1 MKCPFCEHERV
12 HKHGKTA
19 KGVERFKC
27 PVCNNTFTTTF
38 DTVYYRRQVSETE
51 VHTILQAHREG
62 VSIRGISRISG
73 RSIGTVTQIVRQTSQ
88 KAQMVHNQAV
98 SDLEVSTIAADELW
112 SFVEKNRLIVCPAMI
127 GSATLGLA

>member
-1 MKCPFCEHERV
+1 MKCPFCQHERV

-27 PVCNNTFTTTF
+27 PVCHNTFTSTF

-62 VSIRGISRISG
+62 VGMRGISRISG
-73 RSIGTVTQIVRQTSQ
+73 RSVGTVTQIINQTAQ
-88 KAQMVHNQAV
+88 KAQMVHNQEV
-98 SDLEVSTIAADELW
+98 RDLEVETIVADELW
-112 SFVEKNRLIVCPAMI
+112 SFVEKNRLNVCPMMI
-127 GSATLGLA
+127 